1 MLESYV
7 INIRRWTNRKGQ
19 RVPAQY
25 SVTIPKEIAGI
36 FVERFGTEVQFE
48 MKKDGLLIKPA

>member
-1 MLESYV
+1 MLEKYV
-7 INIRRWTNRKGQ
+7 ISVRYWRNRKGQ

-25 SVTIPKEIAGI
+25 SVTIPKDIAGI
-36 FVERFGTEVQFE
+36 FIERFGTDIQFE